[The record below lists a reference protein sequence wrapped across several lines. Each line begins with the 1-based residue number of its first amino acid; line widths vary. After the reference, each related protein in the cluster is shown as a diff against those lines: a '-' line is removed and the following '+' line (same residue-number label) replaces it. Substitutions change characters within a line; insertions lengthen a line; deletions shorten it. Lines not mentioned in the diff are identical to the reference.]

1 MTPRAAR
8 QINIDSGLD
17 GYFPFDP
24 YDLRRS
30 KRWIEKHYRSWGEVG
45 INLAAD
51 ESSDEE
57 SEAGSDSED
66 EVKSSLPRAKLVKIG
81 SFGKNKHLF
90 DSGLSSSL
98 EGMSISPMR
107 TMDGR

>member
-30 KRWIEKHYRSWGEVG
+30 KRWIEKHYRSWAEVG
-45 INLAAD
+45 INLGGD

-57 SEAGSDSED
+57 SESESED
-66 EVKSSLPRAKLVKIG
+66 EAKSSLPRAKPVKIG

-90 DSGLSSSL
+90 DNGLSSSL
-98 EGMSISPMR
+98 EGMSISPLR